1 MDVSCKV
8 GVSLYRCGREWTTF
22 TIGVHV
28 MSDGDAVTVQRRIC
42 CLVYLCMGNTSTQDK
57 KKLRAEAIPLN
68 YGYIRRRYV
77 PCEGHSKVFI
87 SSLWMC

>member
-42 CLVYLCMGNTSTQDK
+42 CLVYLCMEIRVHRIK
-57 KKLRAEAIPLN
+57 KS
-68 YGYIRRRYV
+68 YV
-77 PCEGHSKVFI
+77 LKPYP
-87 SSLWMC
+87 